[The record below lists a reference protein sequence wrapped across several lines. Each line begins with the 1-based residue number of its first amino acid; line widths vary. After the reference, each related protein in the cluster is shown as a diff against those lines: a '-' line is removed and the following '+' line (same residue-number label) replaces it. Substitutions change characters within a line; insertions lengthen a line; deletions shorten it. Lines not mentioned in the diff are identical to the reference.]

1 MATHDI
7 SRRGFTRWLAG
18 GLLAGACPEL
28 ALAGAVKPAPPV
40 RLRAAAI
47 QMTPKLADVEANLA
61 QAEQLVRAAR
71 QQGAEWIILPE
82 MFTTAAA
89 FHPDMLAAIRPVDGA
104 PARLLQRL
112 ARELDAVVGGSFLA
126 RHGDSVHNT
135 FLLVFPDGSAQRHD
149 KDYPTY
155 WENCYYRG
163 GEDDGVLET
172 PLGDVGSALCWELI
186 RTGTARRL
194 LGRVRLVVGGSCWWT
209 LPDGDNGDSPFR
221 AANLAMARTAAPRLA
236 RMLGVPVVHGAHAG
250 PFNGFYSPELPDVAY
265 DSTYLGEAMIVD
277 ARGDVLARRPAADG
291 AGVVVADVDLPA
303 AAAPLEPVPD
313 RFWIPEEMPEP
324 WKASWERWFGK
335 GGHYY
340 AAVTEP
346 FLRTGEVNEYVPEYL
361 L

>member
-1 MATHDI
+1 MPAT
-7 SRRGFTRWLAG
+7 FT
-18 GLLAGACPEL
+18 PDP
-28 ALAGAVKPAPPV
+28 PAPPDDGARRTFPAV
-40 RLRAAAI
+40 AGWVLYDFANTIFSFVIITRYFNPYIQELTGSELPFAAV
-47 QMTPKLADVEANLA
+47 TL
-61 QAEQLVRAAR
+61 
-71 QQGAEWIILPE
+71 GS
-82 MFTTAAA
+82 
-89 FHPDMLAAIRPVDGA
+89 MLAAGLLVPFLGAVADRTGRIR
-104 PARLLQRL
+104 RLL
-112 ARELDAVVGGSFLA
+112 
-126 RHGDSVHNT
+126 
-135 FLLVFPDGSAQRHD
+135 
-149 KDYPTY
+149 
-155 WENCYYRG
+155 
-163 GEDDGVLET
+163 
-172 PLGDVGSALCWELI
+172 VGSTLCWELI
-186 RTGTARRL
+186 RSGTARRL

-265 DSTYLGEAMIVD
+265 DFSYLGEAMIVD
-277 ARGDVLARRPAADG
+277 ARGAVLARRPAAEG
-291 AGVVVADVDLPA
+291 AGVAVADIDLTA
-303 AAAPLEPVPD
+303 AAMPLDPVPE